1 MDIIPKVD
9 LRGVEPGVPG
19 WEEARAA
26 VTASMVA
33 HGYVVVAYNDA
44 LGPELWQVLFGH
56 DLPELFALPLETK
69 QRNVSAKAHFR
80 GYIATAE
87 PVYESVSFDGA
98 TDEGSIRDF
107 TNLFW
112 PQGNPE
118 FR

>member
-1 MDIIPKVD
+1 MDIPKVD

-33 HGYVVVAYNDA
+33 YGCVVVAYDA
-44 LGPELWQVLFGH
+44 LEPALREVLFGRAF
-56 DLPELFALPLETK
+56 PELFQLPLETK
-69 QRNVSAKAHFR
+69 KRNVSTRWFR
-80 GYIATAE
+80 SYIARAE
-87 PVYESVSFDGA
+87 TDYESVCVHEPTDDGNIH
-98 TDEGSIRDF
+98 EF